1 MDLIKIGKF
10 ISELR
15 HEKNLTQEELG
26 EKIGVTN
33 KTISRW
39 ENGNYLPSVDAL
51 QILSKEFCVSINELL
66 CGERISEEKY
76 KKMADET
83 IISTLKAST
92 FSLKEKCEFW
102 KKKWVKGHLVL
113 IAICIILTLGF
124 ICYGIFTH
132 TTLVIGSSI
141 FGAFAVYIILYNMMM
156 AYVERNAYDGS
167 GW

>member
-39 ENGNYLPSVDAL
+39 
-51 QILSKEFCVSINELL
+51 
-66 CGERISEEKY
+66 
-76 KKMADET
+76 
-83 IISTLKAST
+83 
-92 FSLKEKCEFW
+92 
-102 KKKWVKGHLVL
+102 WVKGHLVL

-124 ICYGIFTH
+124 ISYGIFTH
-132 TTLVIGSSI
+132 TNLVIVSAI
-141 FGAFAVYIILYNMMM
+141 FVAFVVYIILYNMMM